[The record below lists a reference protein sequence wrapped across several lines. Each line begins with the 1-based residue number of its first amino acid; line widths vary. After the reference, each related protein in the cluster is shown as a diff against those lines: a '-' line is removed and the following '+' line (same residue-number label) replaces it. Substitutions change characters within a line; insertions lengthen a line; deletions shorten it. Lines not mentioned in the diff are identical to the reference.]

1 MDIKNNIKVTTPL
14 DSGQPKLG
22 ISNISGT
29 ETISE
34 LFTYNLILTSPD
46 DSVAFDKILGK
57 NVTVTIFD
65 KNTKEY
71 YIDGI
76 VSRIAMLEREPHF
89 TNYHIE
95 LKPWL
100 WELSLTT
107 NCKIFQ
113 NKTVVD
119 IIKAIFNEYGFTD
132 FEDKTTGT
140 YKERIYCVQYM
151 ETAFNFVS
159 RLMEEEGIF
168 YFFEHKKGK
177 HTLILADDMD
187 AHKTCANWAEAEIGN
202 SFIKTC
208 TVEQVIT
215 SNKYAVNDYNFE
227 TPSVNLTSSAG
238 SPKGSTYRLYEYPAK
253 YDVTSDGEG
262 ISKKRLEASLLPT
275 KFITGESTYRTF
287 NAGYKFKL
295 KNHQKQDLNKEYVFY
310 SVSINVTATE
320 YWNSFKAFPADT
332 PFRPVIKTPK
342 PKIYGTQ
349 TAIVVGKSGEEI
361 WTDKYGRI
369 KIQFYW
375 DQDGKNDENSSC
387 WVRVTQIWAGKS
399 WGTLFTPRIGAEVI
413 VSFLEGDPD
422 RPIITGTV
430 YNAIQ
435 TVPYQLPS
443 DMNKST
449 ILTRS
454 TKKGSAGNEIRF
466 DDTKD
471 SEELYVHAQKDMNTV
486 VENQRTATI
495 KESNEILTVE
505 KGNRTIK
512 VNKGNEDHHNAA
524 NFEHNVKGNYTLTI
538 DGNLTI
544 SVKGSISLKGDKDIS
559 TKAGTSFTN
568 EAGTTMENKASASM
582 KNDGGGMMENKA
594 GIIKLN

>member
-1 MDIKNNIKVTTPL
+1 
-14 DSGQPKLG
+14 
-22 ISNISGT
+22 
-29 ETISE
+29 
-34 LFTYNLILTSPD
+34 
-46 DSVAFDKILGK
+46 
-57 NVTVTIFD
+57 
-65 KNTKEY
+65 
-71 YIDGI
+71 
-76 VSRIAMLEREPHF
+76 
-89 TNYHIE
+89 
-95 LKPWL
+95 
-100 WELSLTT
+100 LSLTT

-119 IIKAIFNEYGFTD
+119 IIKVVFNEYEFTD
-132 FEDKTTGT
+132 FEDKTTGK
-140 YKERIYCVQYM
+140 YKERVYCFQYT

-177 HTLILADDMD
+177 HTLILTDDLD
-187 AHKTCANWAEAEIGN
+187 AHKTCANWTEAEIGN
-202 SFIKTC
+202 SLIKTC

-262 ISKKRLEASLLPT
+262 ISKKRLEASVLPT

-310 SVSINVTATE
+310 SVSINVTQTD

-422 RPIITGTV
+422 RPIITGPV

-443 DMNKST
+443 DMNKSA

-486 VENQRTATI
+486 VENQRTSTI

-512 VNKGNEDHHNAA
+512 INKGNEDHHNAA

-544 SVKGSISLKGDKDIS
+544 SIKGSISLKGDKDIS